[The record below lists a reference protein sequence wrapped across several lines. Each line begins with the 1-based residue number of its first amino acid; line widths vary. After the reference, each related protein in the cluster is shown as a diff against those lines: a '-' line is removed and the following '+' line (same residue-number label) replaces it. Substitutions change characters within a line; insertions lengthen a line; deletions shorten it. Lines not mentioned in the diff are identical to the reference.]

1 MKLLSKYINSYIVR
15 RLRNH
20 RNLSIARWSYIC
32 DIHFWAKMVSGSV
45 FRSKG
50 SSVVH
55 ASYYIEY
62 LMWYV
67 GWSVVSKYNLSTSA
81 VYSPQVIYTYIYF
94 SYRPP
99 YCTIYITYN
108 CRYTQLSDKV
118 LCAIKCTVKSNQVI
132 NLSM

>member
-20 RNLSIARWSYIC
+20 RNLNIARWSYIS
-32 DIHFWAKMVSGSV
+32 DIHFWAKM
-45 FRSKG
+45 
-50 SSVVH
+50 
-55 ASYYIEY
+55 ASFWEVYII
-62 LMWYV
+62 WYD
-67 GWSVVSKYNLSTSA
+67 GWTVVSKYNLSS
-81 VYSPQVIYTYIYF
+81 IYTPRVIRIYIG
-94 SYRPP
+94 YRPP
-99 YCTIYITYN
+99 YCTIYISYN